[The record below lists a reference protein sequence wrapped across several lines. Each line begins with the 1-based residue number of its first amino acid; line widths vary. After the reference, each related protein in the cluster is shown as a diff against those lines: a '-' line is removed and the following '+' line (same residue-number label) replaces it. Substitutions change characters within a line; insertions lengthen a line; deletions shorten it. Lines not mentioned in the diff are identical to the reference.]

1 MSSRHSFDY
10 LVPKK
15 FAFVLLSHLI
25 LSGGVPKKWSCIPLA
40 TIVQPSMT
48 YCMEFHNPIITN
60 LGHLTHLIIDSD
72 VHDLDCVMHITFGF
86 HVLYGSFSST
96 TERENSFSEIEIVSM
111 SKMEGDWWLGVFIIE
126 IGVWEQ
132 ICGEIPNSMI
142 YDKWSSEKTHI
153 QSCILKSSYGISTEQ
168 QCLGCVDS
176 VGSPLYWHIALHFNH
191 IVWGYKLGLKALC
204 TPNVSWSN
212 SSFSGDMRMYNWHN
226 NQRILPNSRW
236 DGIRVIKI
244 APLKVKGSLIVDGWW
259 DSRLI

>member
-25 LSGGVPKKWSCIPLA
+25 LSGVPKKWSCIPLA

-96 TERENSFSEIEIVSM
+96 TERENSFSEIEIVSICQRWRM
-111 SKMEGDWWLGVFIIE
+111 IGDWAYSLLKLEYESRYVE
-126 IGVWEQ
+126 KYQTVWF
-132 ICGEIPNSMI
+132 MI
-142 YDKWSSEKTHI
+142 NDRVRKHI
-153 QSCILKSSYGISTEQ
+153 
-168 QCLGCVDS
+168 
-176 VGSPLYWHIALHFNH
+176 
-191 IVWGYKLGLKALC
+191 
-204 TPNVSWSN
+204 
-212 SSFSGDMRMYNWHN
+212 YN
-226 NQRILPNSRW
+226 LAS
-236 DGIRVIKI
+236 
-244 APLKVKGSLIVDGWW
+244 
-259 DSRLI
+259 

>member
-1 MSSRHSFDY
+1 MKLHTPRDNCTTIYDVLYGISQPNNNQSWSFDT
-10 LVPKK
+10 
-15 FAFVLLSHLI
+15 SHYWFWCSWFGLR
-25 LSGGVPKKWSCIPLA
+25 
-40 TIVQPSMT
+40 
-48 YCMEFHNPIITN
+48 
-60 LGHLTHLIIDSD
+60 
-72 VHDLDCVMHITFGF
+72 HITFGF